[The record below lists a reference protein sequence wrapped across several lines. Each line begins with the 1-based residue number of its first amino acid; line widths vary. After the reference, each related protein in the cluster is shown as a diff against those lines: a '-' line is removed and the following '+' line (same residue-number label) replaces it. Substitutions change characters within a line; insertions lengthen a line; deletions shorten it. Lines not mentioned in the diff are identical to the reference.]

1 MSRPPSAT
9 VLSPRRSSARPAA
22 ARGWHPG
29 RRWLLAGAAVAGVGS
44 LLPWLELAFGASLG
58 GLQGAGLWTF
68 YLAWLGLA
76 GALVPSRTAALV
88 QGTIAGL
95 AAVTLPILQ
104 VLDVARRDLPGWQ
117 PGVGLLLTVCGGVL
131 LLRGVVTLLRR
142 SGAPA

>member
-9 VLSPRRSSARPAA
+9 VLSPRRSSARPVA

-58 GLQGAGLWTF
+58 GLQGGGLWTF

-76 GALVPSRTAALV
+76 GALVPSRTAAVV
-88 QGTIAGL
+88 QGAVAGL
-95 AAVTLPILQ
+95 AAVVLPIAQ
-104 VLDVARRDLPGWQ
+104 VADVARRDLPGWQ
-117 PGVGLLLTVCGGVL
+117 PGIGLLLTVCGGVL